1 MFNSIASL
9 LFSFFF
15 LSACNNAAKTEDPAK
30 KDNLQT
36 VSNDTIPV
44 TKPAAQVDEH
54 GCKTTDGESW
64 SIVRKSCI
72 HLSDIGIKLEPQEAA
87 LDKTNPAWI
96 VFTDDKVK
104 VEIFLPTQKKPVII
118 RKSSAE
124 GEPLKWANGPLTLS
138 ESNDIFTLDDEGIIL
153 YKSASSK

>member
-9 LFSFFF
+9 LIGFFF
-15 LSACNNAAKTEDPAK
+15 LSSCNNAAKTEPTT

-36 VSNDTIPV
+36 HSNDTLPV
-44 TKPAAQVDEH
+44 NKPTVQTDEN
-54 GCKTTDGESW
+54 GCKTTDGEIW

-72 HLSDIGIKLEPQEAA
+72 RLSEIGIKLEPQESAQ
-87 LDKTNPAWI
+87 DKSNPAWL
-96 VFTDDKVK
+96 VFTEDKVR

-124 GEPLKWANGPLTLS
+124 GEPPKWANGPLTLA
-138 ESNDIFTLDDEGIIL
+138 ESNGTYTLDDEGKIL
-153 YKSASSK
+153 YKGPSMK